1 MATTYTNYVKL
12 GKPGVADRH
21 WNLPINANADALDAL
36 SPIGG
41 LCVTPA
47 EIPSES
53 LSVQVAPGRFQKR
66 DGTIGAFAGAPSV
79 ALPAHKTCSLYLTD
93 AAALTI
99 ATDGYP
105 ASAHVPLATV
115 VTDADSVTGVVDDR
129 LVCVVVGNNSRDC
142 LPLNGGELAEGAVVD
157 LGTTTGAKIGGAAD
171 QKLGFWGASP
181 VAQPGSYTTAYATNT
196 RSLAA
201 YAPAA
206 ASTPYAGIAGGAG
219 GAPYAQVEDL
229 DALREAYENL
239 RKLSEN
245 TTQLLNAVVADL
257 KSMGLLG

>member
-1 MATTYTNYVKL
+1 MATTYTNRVKL

-41 LCVTPA
+41 LCVSLA

-53 LSVQVAPGRFQKR
+53 LNVQVAPGRFQKR

-79 ALPAHKTCSLYLTD
+79 SLPANKTCSLYLDD
-93 AAALTI
+93 AAALTV

-105 ASAHVPLATV
+105 ASAHVPLASV
-115 VTDADSVTGVVDDR
+115 VTGPTSIVDVTDDR
-129 LVCVVVGNNSRDC
+129 LVCAVVGENSRDG
-142 LPLNGGELAEGAVVD
+142 LSPNGGELTEGAVID
-157 LGTTTGAKIGGAAD
+157 LGTSTGAQIGGASN

-181 VAQPGSYTTAYATNT
+181 VARPGPYTTAYETST
-196 RSLAA
+196 RDLSS
-201 YAPAA
+201 YAPAV
-206 ASTPYAGIAGGAG
+206 ASASYTGIAEGEGGTPYAR
-219 GAPYAQVEDL
+219 VDDL
-229 DALREAYENL
+229 EALRAAYENL
-239 RKLSEN
+239 RMLSEN

>member
-1 MATTYTNYVKL
+1 MATTYTNHVKL

-36 SPIGG
+36 SPVGG
-41 LCVTPA
+41 LCVSPA
-47 EIPSES
+47 EIPSAS
-53 LSVQVAPGRFQKR
+53 LVVQAAPGRFQKR

-79 ALPAHKTCSLYLTD
+79 ALPANKTCSLYLTD
-93 AAALTI
+93 AAVLTI

-115 VTDADSVTGVVDDR
+115 VTGVDAIASVTDDR
-129 LVCVVVGNNSRDC
+129 LVCVVVGNNSRDS
-142 LPLNGGELAEGAVVD
+142 LSLGGGALAEGAVVD
-157 LGTTTGAKIGGAAD
+157 LGTTAGAKIGGAAS

-181 VAQPGSYTTAYATNT
+181 VARPGSYTTAYATST
-196 RSLAA
+196 RNLEA

-206 ASTPYAGIAGGAG
+206 ASTTYTGIGGGAG
-219 GAPYAQVEDL
+219 GAPYAKVADL
-229 DALREAYENL
+229 DALRAAYENL

-245 TTQLLNAVVADL
+245 TTQLLNAIVADL